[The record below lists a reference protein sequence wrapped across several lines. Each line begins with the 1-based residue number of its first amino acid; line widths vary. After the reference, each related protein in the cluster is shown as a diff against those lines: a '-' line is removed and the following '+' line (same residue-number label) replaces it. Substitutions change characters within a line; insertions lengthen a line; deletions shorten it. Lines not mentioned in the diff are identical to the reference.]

1 MFEVIKAIPGH
12 DLGFLGVQL
21 IKHGSIKNE
30 STDEVT
36 STVGGWQIRL
46 SDEVVVIVLPD
57 KIYITKETP

>member
-1 MFEVIKAIPGH
+1 MLEVIKAIPGH
-12 DLGFLGVQL
+12 DLGFQGITK

-36 STVGGWQIRL
+36 STIGGWQIRL